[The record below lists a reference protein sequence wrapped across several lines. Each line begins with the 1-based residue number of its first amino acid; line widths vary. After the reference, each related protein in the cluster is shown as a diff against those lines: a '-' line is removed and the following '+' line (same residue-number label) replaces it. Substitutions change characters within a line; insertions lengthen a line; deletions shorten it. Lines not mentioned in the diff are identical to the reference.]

1 MEAANAGAKEGSKK
15 TKSFGLRIDL
25 PFESGFNDHLDIKFF
40 HKKFSSRLDEFMRIS
55 NAVVVTPGGIGTLL
69 ELYYAWQLMQVG
81 HIKERPIILVG
92 KMWQGLI
99 DWMKENP
106 LKKELID
113 QKDISQ
119 IQIVEKMEDV
129 VPILQKEIEAFYK

>member
-1 MEAANAGAKEGSKK
+1 
-15 TKSFGLRIDL
+15 
-25 PFESGFNDHLDIKFF
+25 
-40 HKKFSSRLDEFMRIS
+40 
-55 NAVVVTPGGIGTLL
+55 
-69 ELYYAWQLMQVG
+69 MQVG

>member
-1 MEAANAGAKEGSKK
+1 
-15 TKSFGLRIDL
+15 
-25 PFESGFNDHLDIKFF
+25 
-40 HKKFSSRLDEFMRIS
+40 MRIS

>member
-1 MEAANAGAKEGSKK
+1 MSMNK
-15 TKSFGLRIDL
+15 
-25 PFESGFNDHLDIKFF
+25 
-40 HKKFSSRLDEFMRIS
+40 
-55 NAVVVTPGGIGTLL
+55 
-69 ELYYAWQLMQVG
+69 
-81 HIKERPIILVG
+81 IILVG

>member
-1 MEAANAGAKEGSKK
+1 
-15 TKSFGLRIDL
+15 
-25 PFESGFNDHLDIKFF
+25 
-40 HKKFSSRLDEFMRIS
+40 
-55 NAVVVTPGGIGTLL
+55 
-69 ELYYAWQLMQVG
+69 
-81 HIKERPIILVG
+81 
-92 KMWQGLI
+92 
-99 DWMKENP
+99 MKENP

>member
-1 MEAANAGAKEGSKK
+1 
-15 TKSFGLRIDL
+15 
-25 PFESGFNDHLDIKFF
+25 
-40 HKKFSSRLDEFMRIS
+40 
-55 NAVVVTPGGIGTLL
+55 VVTPGGIGTLL

>member
-1 MEAANAGAKEGSKK
+1 
-15 TKSFGLRIDL
+15 
-25 PFESGFNDHLDIKFF
+25 
-40 HKKFSSRLDEFMRIS
+40 
-55 NAVVVTPGGIGTLL
+55 
-69 ELYYAWQLMQVG
+69 
-81 HIKERPIILVG
+81 
-92 KMWQGLI
+92 MWQGLI

-129 VPILQKEIEAFYK
+129 VPILQREIEAFYK